1 MKKISKRDKIIVAC
15 LLSIALLFFIWIQ
28 ISMNWTEVTCAK
40 ITRLDRNR
48 GWKVCFVYER
58 NGKVVE
64 DQSSISFFKYKN
76 IYDLQK
82 NECCEIKY
90 SIYWPYRVEIID
102 KDLKAE

>member
-1 MKKISKRDKIIVAC
+1 MKISKRDKIIVVSI
-15 LLSIALLFFIWIQ
+15 LTIALSFFVWIQ
-28 ISMNWTEVTCAK
+28 VSMNWTQVTCAK

-48 GWKVCFVYER
+48 GWKVCFIYNR

-64 DQSSISFFKYKN
+64 DQSSISFFKFNN
-76 IYDLQK
+76 IKDLQK
-82 NECCEIKY
+82 KECCKIKY